1 MKIDKKNKVAI
12 IALLG
17 IVLCVF
23 TFVIIGKKETT
34 ENQDLNIPVKE
45 LPLKV
50 EATPLN
56 FSIANTPE
64 GNVLECVYK
73 NDSEEDISRLVLEI
87 KLKDTGE
94 IVELKYND
102 TVESGKES
110 AKFTGKGPASGKIED
125 VEVLKYKISTR
136 NGIYM
141 EYDAELNQY
150 NWS

>member
-1 MKIDKKNKVAI
+1 MKIDKKYKVSV

-23 TFVIIGKKETT
+23 IFFIISKKGVK
-34 ENQDLNIPVKE
+34 NQDLNSPVKE

-50 EATPLN
+50 ESTPLS
-56 FSIANTPE
+56 FSIVNTPE
-64 GNVLECVYK
+64 GNILECVYK
-73 NDSEEDISRLVLEI
+73 NDSEEDISRIVLEV

-102 TVESGKES
+102 IVKAGKES
-110 AKFTGKGPASGKIED
+110 AKFTGKGPASGNVED

-136 NGIYM
+136 NGTYM
-141 EYDAELNQY
+141 EYDTELKQY

>member
-1 MKIDKKNKVAI
+1 MKEDNKYKVAV

-23 TFVIIGKKETT
+23 TFVIISKKGV
-34 ENQDLNIPVKE
+34 ENQDLNSPIKE

-50 EATPLN
+50 ESTPLN
-56 FSIANTPE
+56 FNIVNTPE

-73 NDSEEDISRLVLEI
+73 NDSEEDISRLVLEV

-94 IVELKYND
+94 IVQLNYND
-102 TVESGKES
+102 LVEAGKES
-110 AKFTGKGPASGKIED
+110 AKFTGKGPASGNVED

-136 NGIYM
+136 NGTYM
-141 EYDAELNQY
+141 EYDTELKQY